1 MGETILDLV
10 KQERARRAAPPH
22 YVIWVD
28 KPFAMDEAVVEA
40 EIEAA
45 RRDGKI
51 GPHTEIIRVSWEG

>member
-10 KQERARRAAPPH
+10 KQERARRTASSH
-22 YVIWVD
+22 YVIWVGE
-28 KPFAMDEAVVEA
+28 PFPRDEAAVEA

-51 GPHTEIIRVSWEG
+51 GPRTQIIRVSWEG